1 MTDRQGAYGRDIV
14 ARGRALAE
22 QRLAHL
28 TELFETGRWR
38 RYHSEHIFLENIREA
53 KQVVE
58 VWRDMAVRGDSA
70 TNTLSPELP
79 AAAAHNRMV
88 SEQVHTV
95 QPKSVH
101 IDVENSVPVTIASVA
116 GGPINEAAIVQ
127 VTETSSEKPER
138 GAELRSAV
146 DGAKERYPLLRRTAR
161 TTG

>member
-38 RYHSEHIFLENIREA
+38 RYHSEHDFLENIREA
-53 KQVVE
+53 KQFVQ
-58 VWRDMAVRGDSA
+58 VWREMAVRGESRA
-70 TNTLSPELP
+70 KTLSPELP
-79 AAAAHNRMV
+79 AATGHNGIL

-101 IDVENSVPVTIASVA
+101 IAIETSVPVSIAKVA
-116 GGPINEAAIVQ
+116 GGPPPLDGAAIAQ
-127 VTETSSEKPER
+127 VKETPAKTPER
-138 GAELRSAV
+138 DRGLSLGL
-146 DGAKERYPLLRRTAR
+146 DDLKDRYPLLRNAF
-161 TTG
+161 